1 MGGRGEGEAGG
12 VDGVAAARPAMHT
25 HPMDDDIDL
34 GPVDDVGPINLNLIA
49 RPLLDVAKVAL
60 GDGMEHLSV
69 EEALPLLE
77 ALLTVVEHRMPED
90 LQAQD
95 RRVLDAR
102 EWVHVLQQLNG
113 ERSGVDAS
121 SAGV

>member
-1 MGGRGEGEAGG
+1 
-12 VDGVAAARPAMHT
+12 
-25 HPMDDDIDL
+25 MDDEIDL
-34 GPVDDVGPINLNLIA
+34 GPVYDVGPINLNLIA

-60 GDGMEHLSV
+60 GDGMEHLSQ

-77 ALLTVVEHRMPED
+77 ALLTVVEQRMPED

-102 EWVHVLQQLNG
+102 EWVHVLRQLNG
-113 ERSGVDAS
+113 ER
-121 SAGV
+121 